1 MIRLTRFDGTCI
13 VVNSDIILYVESTPD
28 TIVTLMNKDKLM
40 VKETVDDV
48 IEAVIEFKRK
58 IYRGDLE
65 FRRGPD
71 EETIG

>member
-1 MIRLTRFDGTCI
+1 MIRLTRFDGSSI

-40 VKETVDDV
+40 VKETVDEV

-58 IYRGDLE
+58 VYRGDLE
-65 FRRGPD
+65 FRRDPGG
-71 EETIG
+71 ETIE